1 MKKFKEKAAAAKAKL
16 AEAAG
21 GGKALFVK
29 HGGGSILKILASDE
43 LQLFVIKEGPTK
55 KILESLQKDCK
66 NGDVDFKLTIGYFK
80 EQVTQKKDEAESIVE
95 ERKTKLKTSFYNM
108 LKAKQINAKAEG
120 QWVKA
125 TNKALSSIP
134 SPGKELVKAYVE
146 KNELN
151 KYSKFTGIIEN
162 TYKSQKDE
170 KRVAFNILGS
180 LLTDTAN
187 DTNVFKANFIK
198 DLENLGKKVI
208 NEGKKKV
215 EAAVNKAPAPKDT
228 KKGGENPPAATDKK
242 DTKDTGKFGKRKR
255 GPSASLKRMC
265 KKNGVRLTVKR
276 GKTRV
281 YKSSKVL
288 KEQCQ
293 RKLKKNFG
301 RKKIKRYGIMPPKR
315 KRRGKKRKT
324 TSKKRKTTMRQ
335 RLSAAAD
342 YARGH
347 PGTIAGYAAA
357 GLGGA
362 GALGLAGLE
371 ASRARGRYL
380 LDKDN
385 ADLLKVDEAIRQ
397 ENQGQK
403 AKFKEYQRKRAA
415 LASPIFRGFTR
426 GRKTL
431 LSYKE
436 DLEDFSKVNMEAK
449 KQILSELSTR
459 QIESIKDAAEQAY
472 QNAMM
477 GGMSLRDRITGLF
490 KKKEEDEEAA
500 YGKRRR
506 RKRRRF
512 GDNCS
517 THKKPTAYGKRRRR
531 KSKYDFGKKAK
542 KPSAATRRMCKKLK
556 VRMTLKRGKKR
567 VYKSESMLKK
577 QCKKAMKRRKK
588 K

>member
-1 MKKFKEKAAAAKAKL
+1 
-16 AEAAG
+16 
-21 GGKALFVK
+21 LFVK

-43 LQLFVIKEGPTK
+43 LQLFVIKKGPTK

-228 KKGGENPPAATDKK
+228 KKGGEKPPAATDKK

-293 RKLKKNFG
+293 RKLKRKLKKNFG
-301 RKKIKRYGIMPPKR
+301 RKKIKRSSIMPPKR

-347 PGTIAGYAAA
+347 PGTIAGFTAGAGLSAAA
-357 GLGGA
+357 LNE
-362 GALGLAGLE
+362 LQLAARRGYSARKNKNLLSMKPESMTDNQKQKLE
-371 ASRARGRYL
+371 AY
-380 LDKDN
+380 
-385 ADLLKVDEAIRQ
+385 
-397 ENQGQK
+397 K
-403 AKFKEYQRKRAA
+403 AQQAA
-415 LASPIFRGFTR
+415 LASPIYGGFTR
-426 GRKTL
+426 GKKKAIFMRNGL
-431 LSYKE
+431 VGFSMLSYE
-436 DLEDFSKVNMEAK
+436 DK
-449 KQILSELSTR
+449 KKILSKLTKE
-459 QIESIKDAAEQAY
+459 QIESIKTASKEAY
-472 QNAMM
+472 EEATYR
-477 GGMSLRDRITGLF
+477 GGTIKDTITGWF
-490 KKKEEDEEAA
+490 KPLNKNEKELKWRDDRKKIQAA
-500 YGKRRR
+500 MNKGEYGKRRR
-506 RKRRRF
+506 R
-512 GDNCS
+512 
-517 THKKPTAYGKRRRR
+517 RR
-531 KSKYDFGKKAK
+531 KKRSFGKKASK
-542 KPSAATRRMCKKLK
+542 KPSAALRRMCKKLK